1 MINKENRNPS
11 VAAKSVAMKKPE
23 SFFAEQ
29 PPRKIEMAPAH
40 LHQLTRRDV
49 LLFGAGALAVL
60 AGGGFVLPQVTPL
73 ALGVRRT
80 WTSLG
85 KSGF

>member
-1 MINKENRNPS
+1 MISKENRNPS

-60 AGGGFVLPQVTPL
+60 AGGGFVLHKLRSGAWACVE
-73 ALGVRRT
+73 T